1 MNRFTEATQK
11 RPAKAELTGR
21 KRREKALREFKEVL
35 HDLVLMLRKAAQV
48 ETAYFYWVNR
58 DRRQFV
64 LETKATVLSNVVFQ
78 DRLQFE
84 GHFLEAYKDISQAVT
99 LKAGK
104 DIEAELLSH
113 YQGNSLPVNY
123 ITLLPFTNNE
133 ETVAITVLE
142 AKNKASS
149 EEQSEVVHAYTNALG
164 NVFNT
169 YLEISDLQENQQ
181 EWVDYENS
189 LNFIEQPGHPAELLN
204 GMMQTLQTLAG
215 EGSVSLIANGM
226 EQWSTVMNSTFSQRP
241 LPVGMP
247 VEERTVAW
255 NALESG
261 EPEFAIHFNKNPKRV
276 SPRELYTQGATLAIP
291 IKFNEH
297 RKGVVLVYEQNPLVF
312 KESTKHKLINAVRLT
327 GLKIQARLNKKEDDY
342 LLTNQYG
349 AYIPDLWERTIDTEI
364 QRLKSNSSALHT
376 WIGLVT
382 LADLSEIRTQLRL
395 EDLNLLQKDVVKALN
410 PNRFGIPGI
419 VGYQSDY
426 VYLVMLQSKDS
437 NAAEHWVDQI
447 TQQFSRPFE
456 MRNGKQIQSQL
467 RIATTALSAES
478 TDSYQVLSQVRRVL
492 SQKVNAR

>member
-1 MNRFTEATQK
+1 M
-11 RPAKAELTGR
+11 
-21 KRREKALREFKEVL
+21 
-35 HDLVLMLRKAAQV
+35 
-48 ETAYFYWVNR
+48 
-58 DRRQFV
+58 
-64 LETKATVLSNVVFQ
+64 
-78 DRLQFE
+78 
-84 GHFLEAYKDISQAVT
+84 
-99 LKAGK
+99 
-104 DIEAELLSH
+104 
-113 YQGNSLPVNY
+113 
-123 ITLLPFTNNE
+123 
-133 ETVAITVLE
+133 
-142 AKNKASS
+142 
-149 EEQSEVVHAYTNALG
+149 
-164 NVFNT
+164 
-169 YLEISDLQENQQ
+169 
-181 EWVDYENS
+181 
-189 LNFIEQPGHPAELLN
+189 
-204 GMMQTLQTLAG
+204 
-215 EGSVSLIANGM
+215 
-226 EQWSTVMNSTFSQRP
+226 
-241 LPVGMP
+241 
-247 VEERTVAW
+247 
-255 NALESG
+255 
-261 EPEFAIHFNKNPKRV
+261 

-291 IKFNEH
+291 IMFNEH

-376 WIGLVT
+376 WVGLVT

-410 PNRFGIPGI
+410 PSRFGIPGI

-478 TDSYQVLSQVRRVL
+478 TDSYQVLSQVKRVL